1 MANFTVLQNG
11 KVKVQRGRFGGDSK
25 RLVDDYGKT
34 RRDILSE
41 IAASEAYQDIS
52 TSHKL
57 GCGRAVAVASF
68 EPLCPITGQ
77 VRPDD
82 GIVHGDVDSGVTIS
96 VTYKDG
102 RIQSAHVRSDRDP
115 YHNLR

>member
-11 KVKVQRGRFGGDSK
+11 KLKVQRGRFGGDNK
-25 RLVDDYGKT
+25 RPGDYGKT

-41 IAASEAYQDIS
+41 IAASEAYQDIA

-57 GCGRAVAVASF
+57 GCGRVVANAPVEA
-68 EPLCPITGQ
+68 LCAITGQ

-82 GIVHGDVDSGVTIS
+82 GIVHGSAGSDVCIS
-96 VTYKDG
+96 ITYKGG
-102 RIQSAHVRSDRDP
+102 RIQSAHVRSDRDA